1 MVGDVGPDGVA
12 AGHDA
17 GAGGGADGCRGVE
30 VIEHD
35 GVFGHLVEVGRLDEG
50 MSGVAAIAVAVVVGH
65 DENDVRWG
73 FDREERK
80 AGEEENG
87 EAKHG
92 KEVMKLL
99 EGVEVRNLVREVFAI
114 RYAWA
119 NNSKSNSV
127 NREDLPV
134 SPFRSD
140 DWADNGWEFSG

>member
-1 MVGDVGPDGVA
+1 MVGDVGPHGVA

-73 FDREERK
+73 FDREDRK
-80 AGEEENG
+80 AGEEEKG

-99 EGVEVRNLVREVFAI
+99 EGVEV
-114 RYAWA
+114 
-119 NNSKSNSV
+119 
-127 NREDLPV
+127 
-134 SPFRSD
+134 
-140 DWADNGWEFSG
+140 